1 MKLNMIF
8 LLIALFFYVL
18 TTFSLI
24 SYFKTF
30 KENILK
36 KSNLLLISGFFAHIL
51 YFFSRWIF
59 SKHFPVT
66 TLFEALSF
74 FALTIVFFQILIDI
88 KYKVKGIAFFSVLL
102 ATTLIM
108 VSLCFQYTITSLP
121 PILNSI
127 WLPVHVF
134 FAFLGNGIF
143 AISFCVSILYLIQLK
158 QVKSKKI
165 TEGFFK
171 MPSLETLDA
180 LNYKCLTIGF
190 PLLTLGIITGSLWA
204 SSAWGSYWSW
214 DPKEVWSLV
223 TWFLYAA
230 LLHGRLNSG
239 WRGKRGAIFSIIA
252 FLVVLFTFIGVN
264 TLIPG
269 LHSYANR

>member
-1 MKLNMIF
+1 MNVNMVFFI
-8 LLIALFFYVL
+8 IALFFYIF

-24 SYFKTF
+24 NYLQGFKDSV
-30 KENILK
+30 LRW
-36 KSNLLLISGFFAHIL
+36 SNRLLIAGFVSHLL
-51 YFFSRWIF
+51 YFVTRWVA
-59 SKHFPVT
+59 SGYFPVT
-66 TLFEALSF
+66 TLFEALTF
-74 FALTIVFFQILIDI
+74 FALTISFFQILIDI
-88 KYKVKGIAFFSVLL
+88 KYKVKGIAIFSIILI
-102 ATTLIM
+102 TTLMI
-108 VSLCFQYTITSLP
+108 VSLFFRFQIAKLP
-121 PILNSI
+121 PILNSF
-127 WLPVHVF
+127 WLPAHVF

-143 AISFCVSILYLIQLK
+143 AISFAVSILYLIQLK
-158 QVKSKKI
+158 QVKSKNLS
-165 TEGFFK
+165 ESFFK
-171 MPSLETLDA
+171 MPPLETLDA

-252 FLVVLFTFIGVN
+252 FIVVLFTFIGVN
-264 TLIPG
+264 TLLPG